1 MIAEGKQ
8 AGDVTALD
16 QAVPRGHGHNG
27 VEIGQRDVAHMGGGH
42 AVKALLHAVGE
53 QAGDPQHLRAR
64 IAQRLNRSFKFDPVA
79 KKVVGDEVAQRLLK
93 GSEGT
98 PRKGWEEFYRV

>member
-1 MIAEGKQ
+1 MPNPTTSTPPVCPSESPCLGC
-8 AGDVTALD
+8 
-16 QAVPRGHGHNG
+16 
-27 VEIGQRDVAHMGGGH
+27 
-42 AVKALLHAVGE
+42 
-53 QAGDPQHLRAR
+53 
-64 IAQRLNRSFKFDPVA
+64 IAQRLSRSFKFYPVA